1 MKRKLRMSAVILS
14 AMLVASTGVSC
25 KNSSDGRKTD
35 TVSEVIEVKQTLYKQ
50 NTVSLPSDYFNVIDS
65 VYTDGKYMMIYYNA
79 DGAVKLFTVSP
90 EGEASQPV
98 VLFDGEYNLY
108 TASVSERGIVLL
120 VGKAD
125 AEEVTEDTVLSF
137 RMLEYN
143 KAGELIGE
151 KAVSGLEEL
160 VSPVD
165 CMLGE
170 MLEYGE
176 SSYLLSI
183 IDFNSAEH
191 SIVVIDDSGNV
202 TDSNKVNDYRRC
214 SVEGGK
220 VMYADENGFTLL
232 DGKTAGISANR
243 KEFSQRISGLQ
254 TVISG
259 RNGFLAYAVTADYI
273 YGISKDGTLTV
284 VVDSG
289 SSVIDTGGIA
299 SMTAGDNNC
308 FMGISLEGNIT
319 HLTPMPE
326 GFKEEDRKTLTLC
339 MSGYDSSL
347 SDLAREFSSGSE
359 KYKVVIKSDTTF
371 DDIKKD
377 ILSGDPPDII
387 ENWDISNIHKLC
399 NMGALAD
406 MYELMD
412 GDSGLNREDI
422 LPNVLEAY
430 EYKEGMYM
438 LPDKLQLQYSI
449 ANSEVVGKE
458 YTDWNYEEFYEIWK
472 NRPEGMLYSNYCYDK
487 EYIFA
492 VLCTNSL
499 SHWLDTET
507 GKCNF
512 NSEEFVELLEFCKDF
527 DGCVPMFDF
536 ENATEQ
542 MAMDYNFGVKNK
554 DMLCD
559 GGENGLRLSSALAH
573 VGLSYDEV
581 TILNNVGAESGEIH
595 SNRTWSITSS
605 GGCIDGAWEFVS
617 FMLGDEVQGRNAMGY
632 EIPVN
637 VSAFEKA
644 VDFNSCTEEEM
655 ETATMSIGIGNATI
669 EIEYNTCLTEE
680 QMAEYR
686 EYILS
691 CTSLRY
697 HNEAVSNICRG
708 EFQRFING
716 DISAQECAESIQSR
730 AEIYLSETS

>member
-1 MKRKLRMSAVILS
+1 MKRKLRIFALILS
-14 AMLVASTGVSC
+14 AMLVVSAGVSC
-25 KNSSDGRKTD
+25 KRSNESEIGDDS
-35 TVSEVIEVKQTLYKQ
+35 VEVIEITQTLYRQ
-50 NTVSLPSDYFNVIDS
+50 NTVSLPADYFNVIDS
-65 VYTDGKYMMIYYNA
+65 AYVDGKYMMIYCNA

-90 EGEASQPV
+90 EGEVSEPV

-108 TASVSERGIVLL
+108 TASVSERGITLL

-125 AEEVTEDTVLSF
+125 SEEVTENSILSF

-143 KAGELIGE
+143 NVGELIGE
-151 KAVSGLEEL
+151 KAVSGLESL

-176 SSYLLSI
+176 NSHLLSV

-214 SVEGGK
+214 SVECGK
-220 VMYADENGFTLL
+220 VLYADENGFTLL
-232 DGKTAGISANR
+232 DGESASVSANR

-254 TVISG
+254 TVITG
-259 RNGFLAYAVTADYI
+259 RNGFLAYAVTSDYI

-299 SMTAGDNNC
+299 SMTAGEENC
-308 FMGISLEGNIT
+308 FMGISIEGSISL
-319 HLTPMPE
+319 LTPMPE

-339 MSGYDSSL
+339 MSGYSSEL

-359 KYKVVIKSDTTF
+359 KYKVVIKSDMTF

-377 ILSGDPPDII
+377 ILSGDAPDII

-399 NMGALAD
+399 NMGALVD

-412 GDSGLNREDI
+412 SDAGLNREDI
-422 LPNVLEAY
+422 LPNVLEAF
-430 EYKEGMYM
+430 EYKEGLYM
-438 LPDKLQLQYSI
+438 LPNMVQLQYGI

-458 YTDWNYEEFYEIWK
+458 YTDWTYDEFYEIWE

-487 EYIFA
+487 DYIFA
-492 VLCTNSL
+492 NLCTNNL
-499 SHWLDTET
+499 GHWLDTET

-512 NSEEFVELLEFCKDF
+512 DSEEFVELLDFCYNF

-536 ENATEQ
+536 ENANEQ
-542 MAMDYNFGVKNK
+542 MAMDYQFGVKNK
-554 DMLCD
+554 DMLRD
-559 GGENGLRLSSALAH
+559 MGETGLRLPNTLAH

-581 TILNNVGAESGEIH
+581 TILNNVGAESGEIAG
-595 SNRTWSITSS
+595 SRTWSITSS
-605 GGCIDGAWEFVS
+605 GDCIDGAWEFIS
-617 FMLGDEVQGRNAMGY
+617 FMLGDEVQGRKIMGY

-644 VDFNSCTEEEM
+644 VDFNSCPEEEM
-655 ETATMSIGIGNATI
+655 ETATTSIGFGNATI
-669 EIEYNTCLTEE
+669 EIEYNTCLTDE

-697 HNEAVSNICRG
+697 HNEAVSNICMG

-716 DISAQECAESIQSR
+716 DISAKECAEAIQSR
-730 AEIYLSETS
+730 AEIYLGETS

>member
-1 MKRKLRMSAVILS
+1 MKRKLRMFAVILS
-14 AMLVASTGVSC
+14 AMLVASAGVSC
-25 KNSSDGRKTD
+25 KGSTEGKNGND
-35 TVSEVIEVKQTLYKQ
+35 TAEVIEITQTLYKQ
-50 NTVSLPSDYFNVIDS
+50 STVSLPADYFNVMDS
-65 VYTDGKYMMIYYNA
+65 AYVDGKYMLVYYDTENI
-79 DGAVKLFTVSP
+79 VKLCTVSP
-90 EGEASQPV
+90 EGEISEPV
-98 VLFDGEYNLY
+98 VLFDGKFNLY
-108 TASVSERGIVLL
+108 TASVSERGITLL

-125 AEEVTEDTVLSF
+125 SEEVTEDTVLSF

-143 KAGELIGE
+143 NVGELIGE
-151 KAVSGLEEL
+151 KAVSGLESL

-176 SSYLLSI
+176 NSYLVNV
-183 IDFNSAEH
+183 IDFNAADH
-191 SIVVIDDSGNV
+191 TIAVIDENGSV
-202 TDSNKVNDYRRC
+202 TDSSKVTDYRRC
-214 SVEGGK
+214 SVEGGQ

-232 DGKTAGISANR
+232 DGKTADISANR
-243 KEFSQRISGLQ
+243 KEFSERISGLQ
-254 TVISG
+254 TIISG
-259 RNGFLAYAVTADYI
+259 RNGFLAYAITSDYI

-289 SSVIDTGGIA
+289 SSVIDSSGLS

-308 FMGISLEGNIT
+308 FMGISMEGGISL
-319 HLTPMPE
+319 LTPMPE
-326 GFKEEDRKTLTLC
+326 GFKDEDRETITLC
-339 MSGYDSSL
+339 MSGHSSEL
-347 SDLAREFSSGSE
+347 SDLAREFSRGSE
-359 KYKVVIKSDTTF
+359 KYKVVIKSDLTF
-371 DDIKKD
+371 DDIKED
-377 ILSGDPPDII
+377 ILSGDAPDII

-399 NMGALAD
+399 NMGALVD

-412 GDSGLNREDI
+412 SDAGLNREDI
-422 LPNVLEAY
+422 LPNVLEAF
-430 EYKEGMYM
+430 EYKEGLYM
-438 LPDKLQLQYSI
+438 LPNKIQLQYGI

-458 YTDWNYEEFYEIWK
+458 YTDCTYEEFYEIWE

-499 SHWLDTET
+499 SHWIDTET

-512 NSEEFVELLEFCKDF
+512 NSGEFVKLLDFCYNF

-536 ENATEQ
+536 ENANEQ
-542 MAMDYNFGVKNK
+542 MAMDYQFGVKNK

-559 GGENGLRLSSALAH
+559 MGENGLRLSSTLAH
-573 VGLSYDEV
+573 VGLSYDEA
-581 TILNNVGAESGEIH
+581 TILNNVGAESGEITG
-595 SNRTWSITSS
+595 SRTWSIASS
-605 GGCIDGAWEFVS
+605 SDCIDGAWEFIS
-617 FMLGDEVQGRNAMGY
+617 FMLGETVQSRNIHGY

-637 VSAFEKA
+637 AKAFEKA

-655 ETATMSIGIGNATI
+655 ETATTSISLGNATI

-691 CTSLRY
+691 CTSLKY
-697 HNEAVSNICRG
+697 NNEAVSNICLG

-716 DISAQECAESIQSR
+716 DISAQECAEAIQSR